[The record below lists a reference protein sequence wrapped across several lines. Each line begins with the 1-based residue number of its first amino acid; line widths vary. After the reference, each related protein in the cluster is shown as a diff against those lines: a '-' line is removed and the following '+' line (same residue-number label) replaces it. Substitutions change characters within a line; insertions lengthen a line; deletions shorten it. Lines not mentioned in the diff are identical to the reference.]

1 MLKRDFTKTNKD
13 YFNKNKK
20 VLISVAIFL
29 IQSIPFAHLN
39 LGGFIAFMIATV
51 LAVDS
56 NMSILESAKKHYA
69 HDTQFHIC
77 FKLAFKENLFKTLI
91 LTSIVVLT
99 GFGCVFMPSLP
110 IQSFGW
116 VMLVMPVVSLFCSQ
130 VLMRLF
136 VKMYLAFNNTNG
148 KKCNFHKGG
157 KNA

>member
-1 MLKRDFTKTNKD
+1 ML
-13 YFNKNKK
+13 
-20 VLISVAIFL
+20 AI
-29 IQSIPFAHLN
+29 
-39 LGGFIAFMIATV
+39 V

-56 NMSILESAKKHYA
+56 IMAILESAKKHYN

-77 FKLAFKENLFKTLI
+77 FKLALKENLFKTLI
-91 LTSIVVLT
+91 LTSIIVLM
-99 GFGCVFMPSLP
+99 GFACVFMPSLP

-116 VMLVMPVVSLFCSQ
+116 VMLVMPIVALFCSQ

-136 VKMYLAFNNTNG
+136 IKMYLALNNTNG